1 MAKIKMGLPMQMGI
15 GMVAGVLVGVVAQD
29 WALGS
34 AVFKFLG
41 DIFIRLIRMVVVPLV
56 FATLVAGRGGHQRH
70 HQTGARGHQ
79 DPALLPDHH
88 GGVRG
93 PWACCWPTSCSRAR
107 A

>member
-1 MAKIKMGLPMQMGI
+1 MGNGMAKIKMGLPMQMGI

-56 FATLVAGRGGHQRH
+56 FATLVAGAAGISD
-70 HQTGARGHQ
+70 TTKLGA
-79 DPALLPDHH
+79 
-88 GGVRG
+88 
-93 PWACCWPTSCSRAR
+93 WPPRPCFTT
-107 A
+107 